1 MLEISPT
8 LLLILATVLMLV
20 TLVLAFIP
28 ILPGPLMPWAVAIV
42 FGALTGW
49 QRVTPLAAV
58 IMTLLMLVGV
68 TADYWRPLLG
78 AKTTGMGCRTSL
90 GSFAGGFIGTF
101 LIPIPLLGTVI
112 GLIAGALLMELAQF
126 GDLKK
131 AMGAGR
137 AALKQ
142 FVVGYALTIAI
153 SVGIFA
159 VYLISIFSTR

>member
-1 MLEISPT
+1 MLDIAPN
-8 LLLILATVLMLV
+8 LLLILASIMMVV
-20 TLVLAFIP
+20 TLVLAFVP

-42 FGALTGW
+42 YGILTGW
-49 QRVTPLAAV
+49 QRITPLAAV

-90 GSFAGGFIGTF
+90 GSFAGGFLGTF

-112 GLIAGALLMELAQF
+112 GLVAGALIMELAQF
-126 GDLKK
+126 RDLRK
-131 AMGAGR
+131 AMSAGQ

-142 FVVGYALTIAI
+142 FVVGYVLTIAI
-153 SVGIFA
+153 SVVIFV
-159 VYLISIFSTR
+159 VYLMSIFSTR

>member
-1 MLEISPT
+1 MLNISPSI
-8 LLLILATVLMLV
+8 LLLATALMLV

-28 ILPGPLMPWAVAIV
+28 ILPGPLMPWAVGIV
-42 FGALTGW
+42 YGIFTGW
-49 QRVTPLAAV
+49 QRITPLAAI

-90 GSFAGGFIGTF
+90 GSFAGGFLGTF
-101 LIPIPLLGTVI
+101 LIPIPLIGTVI
-112 GLIAGALLMELAQF
+112 GLVAGALLMELVQF

-142 FVVGYALTIAI
+142 FVISYALNIGI
-153 SVGIFA
+153 SVGIFV
-159 VYLISIFSTR
+159 VYIISVLATG

>member
-8 LLLILATVLMLV
+8 LLLILATALMIV

-42 FGALTGW
+42 YGVLTGW
-49 QRVTPLAAV
+49 QRVTPLAAI

-153 SVGIFA
+153 SVGIFV

>member
-8 LLLILATVLMLV
+8 ILLILATVLMVV
-20 TLVLAFIP
+20 TLVLAFVP

-42 FGALTGW
+42 YGLLTSW
-49 QRVTPLAAV
+49 QRITPLAAI

-90 GSFAGGFIGTF
+90 GSFAGGFLGTF

-112 GLIAGALLMELAQF
+112 GLVAGALVMELAQF

-137 AALKQ
+137 AALKM
-142 FVVGYALTIAI
+142 FAIGYALNIGI
-153 SVGIFA
+153 SVTIFV
-159 VYLISIFSTR
+159 VYVVSILTTG

>member
-1 MLEISPT
+1 MI
-8 LLLILATVLMLV
+8 I

-28 ILPGPLMPWAVAIV
+28 ILPGTLMPWAVGV
-42 FGALTGW
+42 VYGALTGW
-49 QRVTPLAAV
+49 QRVTPVAAGV
-58 IMTLLMLVGV
+58 MTLLMLVGV

-90 GSFAGGFIGTF
+90 GSFAGGLIGTF

-112 GLIAGALLMELAQF
+112 GLVVGALVMELLQF
-126 GDLKK
+126 GNLRK

-137 AALKQ
+137 AAFKQ

-153 SVGIFA
+153 SVAIFV
-159 VYLISIFSTR
+159 VYLISVISTH

>member
-1 MLEISPT
+1 MQLNAT
-8 LLLILATVLMLV
+8 LLLILATALMIV

-42 FGALTGW
+42 YGILTGW
-49 QRVTPLAAV
+49 QRVTPLAALIV
-58 IMTLLMLVGV
+58 TLLMLVGV

-112 GLIAGALLMELAQF
+112 GLVAGALLIELAQF
-126 GDLKK
+126 GNLRK

-153 SVGIFA
+153 SVAIFV
-159 VYLISIFSTR
+159 VYLISILSTQ